1 MRRRLLGCL
10 NGWWDDTATT
20 AAASSRIPSLS
31 VGGGVVAGFVPPP
44 YPYDRLDELRA
55 VADGL
60 DGGCVDLSVGA
71 PSDPPSA
78 EVVEALA
85 GSGAE
90 RGYPASIGSPAY
102 REAALGWLARRFGVE
117 PAGAAVAACVG
128 TKEFVASLPHY
139 LRLRD
144 PGRDT
149 VLFPAISYPT
159 YAMGAAL
166 AGCRAVPVPVDDQW
180 CLDLESIDP
189 EDAARA
195 LCLWVN
201 SPGNPAGG
209 LEDLAAI
216 AQWGRDRGVPVF
228 SDECYIEFTWGAGH
242 GASIL
247 QHGAQGVMAVH
258 SLSKRSNMAGI
269 RVGFYAGD
277 PELVGYLS
285 EVRKHAGMMIPG
297 PAQAAALAAFND
309 DAHVDVQRAVYASRL
324 NRLRELFSAYD
335 SEAALP
341 GGGLYLWVASPDGD
355 GWTLARQVAE
365 EMGALVSPGEF
376 YGPAG
381 AGHIRAA
388 AVAPDAQI
396 DLLEQRMAAR
406 RGDTV
411 RK

>member
-1 MRRRLLGCL
+1 M
-10 NGWWDDTATT
+10 
-20 AAASSRIPSLS
+20 
-31 VGGGVVAGFVPPP
+31 
-44 YPYDRLDELRA
+44 
-55 VADGL
+55 
-60 DGGCVDLSVGA
+60 
-71 PSDPPSA
+71 
-78 EVVEALA
+78 
-85 GSGAE
+85 
-90 RGYPASIGSPAY
+90 
-102 REAALGWLARRFGVE
+102 GWLARRFGVE